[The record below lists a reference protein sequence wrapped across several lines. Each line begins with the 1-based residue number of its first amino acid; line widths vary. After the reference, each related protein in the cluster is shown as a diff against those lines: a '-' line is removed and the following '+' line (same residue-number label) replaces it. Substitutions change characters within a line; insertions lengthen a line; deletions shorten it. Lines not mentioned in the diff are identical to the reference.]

1 MKTYFKVFAFFF
13 SVAILAAC
21 TAAENPVLAEAS
33 KLAETL
39 NAGKGSLDSTI
50 QAKIAS
56 VSEEWGKLTADTTN
70 LPDSATT
77 AAWTGKLTALKA
89 AQETLAAWTVP
100 AVPAAAEL
108 GEQKPEDILNSVKE
122 AQAGYDALKAQVDG
136 IN

>member
-33 KLAETL
+33 KMAASLT
-39 NAGKGSLDSTI
+39 AGKGSLDSTI

-56 VSEEWGKLTADTTN
+56 ISEAWGKMTADTAN
-70 LPDSATT
+70 MPDSTTT
-77 AAWTGKLTALKA
+77 AAWEGKLAALKA
-89 AQETLAAWTVP
+89 AQEKLAAWTAPTVP
-100 AVPAAAEL
+100 SAEEL

-122 AQAGYDALKAQVDG
+122 AQTAFDAVKGEVDA